1 MASKKIFLVFI
12 LPIIFS
18 VTFASFVMYDILQK
32 PDRELNMWPTYSSGG
47 HSSHSKSIEI
57 QGLEKQY
64 SPSDPVEIR
73 VSITDSSFDCGDLY
87 ITIRSSDSEVVTQ
100 GGFFEQC
107 FEQRNETLPIGEE
120 FSKIIKNPGSYE
132 IKAEM
137 VSKDLSNISIK
148 EKFTVK

>member
-1 MASKKIFLVFI
+1 MASKKIIVVFI

-18 VTFASFVMYDILQK
+18 VAFASTVLYDVLQK
-32 PDRELNMWPTYSSGG
+32 TDRELNMWPMSSSGG

-64 SPSDPVEIR
+64 SSSEPVEIR
-73 VSITDSSFDCGDLY
+73 VSVSDSTFDCGDLY

-120 FSKIIKNPGSYE
+120 FSKIVKNPGSYE

-137 VSKDLSNISIK
+137 VSKELSNISVK

>member
-1 MASKKIFLVFI
+1 
-12 LPIIFS
+12 
-18 VTFASFVMYDILQK
+18 MYDILQK
-32 PDRELNMWPTYSSGG
+32 PDRELNMLPMSSDG

-57 QGLEKQY
+57 QGLQKQY
-64 SPSDPVEIR
+64 SSSDPVEIR
-73 VSITDSSFDCGDLY
+73 ISVTDPSFDCGDLY
-87 ITIRSSDSEVVTQ
+87 ITIQSSDSEVVTQ

-107 FEQRNETLPIGEE
+107 FKQKNETLPIGED

-137 VSKDLSNISIK
+137 ISKDLSNISIK